1 MGHIL
6 RSGGTLWLEPYQL
19 SFRVH
24 RWYFKSLSR
33 HSVSMW
39 PKVLILSMPM
49 AQQWIFS
56 WNPSFLFLSLLV
68 ETRLKDNP
76 HWIAEVSDTHVG
88 NPELLWVVFSHW
100 SGHFSTA
107 SVQSLYG
114 PRLTLRWD
122 VRAWC
127 VEFKASCTNEPMSLP
142 ITFSM
147 PGRVPSSKIPRLCS
161 HLRVCPMPKA
171 IESFLGLWD
180 VTV

>member
-24 RWYFKSLSR
+24 WWYFKSLSR

-88 NPELLWVVFSHW
+88 NPELLWVSRF
-100 SGHFSTA
+100 
-107 SVQSLYG
+107 QSLVWSFLHG
-114 PRLTLRWD
+114 LSTVTVWTKAHAA
-122 VRAWC
+122 VRC
-127 VEFKASCTNEPMSLP
+127 ASLVCRVQGKLHQWTNEFTHYFLNARSSAFEQNTTAVFTSSSLP
-142 ITFSM
+142 
-147 PGRVPSSKIPRLCS
+147 
-161 HLRVCPMPKA
+161 HA
-171 IESFLGLWD
+171 
-180 VTV
+180 